1 LDTLRAANNL
11 ANALRK
17 IGKRHIAEARSL
29 MRKTIELGT
38 GAYGSDDATVI
49 SHRWTYAETL
59 FKIDEPSLDDLI
71 EAESVLEDVTSKM
84 NRVFGS
90 LHPHT
95 VGAGQDLATVQDAIA
110 RKRAAPE
117 IPFDLKTPERAICKS
132 RRPRDRNT

>member
-1 LDTLRAANNL
+1 MAPSSSQSN
-11 ANALRK
+11 
-17 IGKRHIAEARSL
+17 
-29 MRKTIELGT
+29 KTIELGT

-95 VGAGQDLATVQDAIA
+95 VGAGQDLATVQGAIA
-110 RKRAAPE
+110 RKRAAPD
-117 IPFDLKTPERAICKS
+117 ISFDLKTPERAICKS
-132 RRPRDRNT
+132 RRPRDGNT

>member
-1 LDTLRAANNL
+1 
-11 ANALRK
+11 
-17 IGKRHIAEARSL
+17 

-59 FKIDEPSLDDLI
+59 FKIEEPSLDDLI